1 MPVPKAVKAKG
12 KNALPP
18 RRSKKADQAP
28 EPQEAAEAPA
38 QLELVPQA
46 PEEEVVLPEPVM
58 DPSEGI
64 LITVKSCKL
73 KESAKR
79 RGNSVYRSCTGK
91 DANGKGYWWGIELE
105 DAELEKGS
113 QVIIKGTLGSSFGKE
128 EDPLHPFKKLDS
140 IVPYEEAAEAAATQ
154 AKVSKPADD
163 ELVKIVAGL
172 KNEYGLS
179 TLLRAL
185 AELTN

>member
-28 EPQEAAEAPA
+28 EPQEAPEAPA

-73 KESAKR
+73 KEGKNR

-105 DAELEKGS
+105 DAETGKRQIVDSSSPQVRERYRQVALNRSKGLELFLRRLSVDQIRVTVGDDY
-113 QVIIKGTLGSSFGKE
+113 L
-128 EDPLHPFKKLDS
+128 LDLIAFFRRRES
-140 IVPYEEAAEAAATQ
+140 
-154 AKVSKPADD
+154 
-163 ELVKIVAGL
+163 
-172 KNEYGLS
+172 
-179 TLLRAL
+179 RR
-185 AELTN
+185 